1 MHRAC
6 LPRRAWL
13 GQKAAETR
21 GDLLLLLPREWWT
34 LRVGPGR
41 ALVAGGPF
49 QALCSLSCSLAQEAL
64 CGAEMLSLR
73 QEHLHRTPPSQLKP
87 VCAQL
92 TLRAGGCE
100 FCHLRDLEPC
110 IRL

>member
-1 MHRAC
+1 M
-6 LPRRAWL
+6 LPPVWDSLFSSGPNESPWSLQGL
-13 GQKAAETR
+13 GAK
-21 GDLLLLLPREWWT
+21 LSKWT

-73 QEHLHRTPPSQLKP
+73 QEHLHRTPPSQLRP
-87 VCAQL
+87 VCTQL